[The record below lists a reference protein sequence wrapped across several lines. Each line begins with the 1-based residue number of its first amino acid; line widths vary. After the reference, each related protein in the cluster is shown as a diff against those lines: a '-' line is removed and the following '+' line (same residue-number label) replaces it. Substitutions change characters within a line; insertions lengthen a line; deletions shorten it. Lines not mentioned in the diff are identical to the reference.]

1 MDEPRREKVQMN
13 EVKPGAIQHESSPHD
28 FREQIEA
35 VYRLIGRYLG
45 RTLEEFKVGF
55 VRDSRPENEVAIWCR
70 IATVWYANHAR
81 FLDNDRLPDN
91 QEEKIV
97 AALIAISAGEED
109 FHSLPVTAEVGAQLL
124 ACYLQPIP

>member
-1 MDEPRREKVQMN
+1 MDKPRREKVQMN
-13 EVKPGAIQHESSPHD
+13 EIKPGAIRHESAPQE

-45 RTLEEFKVGF
+45 QTLEEFKVGF
-55 VRDSRPENEVAIWCR
+55 RRNSRPEEEVAIWCR
-70 IATVWYANHAR
+70 IATAWYAHHER
-81 FLDNDRLPDN
+81 FLDNTRLPDN

-109 FHSLPVTAEVGAQLL
+109 FHSLPVAAEVGAQLL
-124 ACYLQPIP
+124 ACYLQPTP